1 MAVRLYELCGADRRL
16 LFSPYCWRVRFA
28 LAHKGVSHE
37 SVPTAFTEVEKVG
50 GGAFRSVP
58 VLEEDGRL
66 LGESFDIALHLEAG
80 HPDRPA
86 LFGDGG
92 AVAAARFVEGWS
104 MFQLHPAIAPM
115 IISRIHDLLAP
126 ADQAYFRG
134 SREARYRTTLEAFTT
149 GVDANREAFA
159 RALAPV
165 RHALA
170 RHEWLGGAEPRY
182 ADHVVLGSLM
192 WLYTIHGDLPLAAD
206 DPVLSWFGR
215 GLDLYGGIGRATV
228 TARSG

>member
-1 MAVRLYELCGADRRL
+1 MTVRLYELCGADRSL

-28 LAHKGVSHE
+28 LAHKGVAHE
-37 SVPTAFTEVEKVG
+37 TVPTAFTEVG
-50 GGAFRSVP
+50 TIGDGAFRSVP
-58 VLEEDGRL
+58 VLEEDGHL
-66 LGESFDIALHLEAG
+66 IAESFDIALHLEAE

-86 LFGDGG
+86 LFENAA

-126 ADQAYFRG
+126 ADQAYFRS

-149 GVDANREAFA
+149 GVDANRESFA
-159 RALAPV
+159 KALATV

-192 WLYTIHGDLPLAAD
+192 WLYTIHGELPLAAD

-215 GLDLYGGIGRATV
+215 GLDLYGGIGRAAV
-228 TARSG
+228 TAPRG